1 MSGPKPIE
9 KFLGCFHRWGTD
21 TIGGKTVRTVQYDMC
36 DFMQSCLKLYSDL
49 IEEIKPGSSKAIQPA
64 ELPTDT
70 VSGGGNAP
78 APKYGDR
85 WEHLPEQKAWK
96 RVHDKPRNALFT
108 PTGTKGGP
116 PHDSLLPTRITRMIF
131 HGWCADG
138 GDASAT
144 PDGQLEDTWTNASTC
159 HRNAAAKWTG
169 ETWFFEKGCQDPQ
182 PVQTSDDP
190 LDFSSRQDPKG
201 ILAGVASRILMKIF
215 YGARFARWD
224 LLKVVTKLATMVT
237 KWTTACD
244 AALLRLMRYIKATVD
259 WVLVGYV
266 GDVPSDL
273 SLQLYADADFAGADL
288 PAVTLMQAR
297 LSGASF
303 RQARLRGAVLN
314 EAQAEDADFGGADL
328 FEAQLRN
335 AVLRRASL
343 LGASL
348 YSANLEGAELAMADL
363 TGANLRLT
371 LMERPSDVA

>member
-1 MSGPKPIE
+1 
-9 KFLGCFHRWGTD
+9 
-21 TIGGKTVRTVQYDMC
+21 
-36 DFMQSCLKLYSDL
+36 
-49 IEEIKPGSSKAIQPA
+49 
-64 ELPTDT
+64 
-70 VSGGGNAP
+70 
-78 APKYGDR
+78 
-85 WEHLPEQKAWK
+85 
-96 RVHDKPRNALFT
+96 
-108 PTGTKGGP
+108 
-116 PHDSLLPTRITRMIF
+116 MIF

-266 GDVPSDL
+266 GDSVSDL
-273 SLQLYADADFAGADL
+273 SLQLYADADFAGDRPSYKSTSGTLLCLHGPLTYMPLAGRTKKQGCVSHSTPEAEIVSLDSGMRSLAL
-288 PAVTLMQAR
+288 PALDIWEK
-297 LSGASF
+297 
-303 RQARLRGAVLN
+303 VLGRKVELVALEDN
-314 EAQAEDADFGGADL
+314 EATLQIVKTGKNRHCAIYLGCMASRSLGFTTSL
-328 FEAQLRN
+328 S
-335 AVLRRASL
+335 RR
-343 LGASL
+343 G
-348 YSANLEGAELAMADL
+348 
-363 TGANLRLT
+363 
-371 LMERPSDVA
+371 